1 MLMPTVS
8 RYMTPQPWTVCKS
21 DGVSDAQRLMR
32 EHQVRHLP
40 VVEGDTLVGV
50 VSARDL
56 HMLETLRS
64 VDSDELTVGDT
75 MVTDVYTVLADA
87 PVDEVLEHMADHKVG
102 STVVVDQSGRVNGIF
117 TTVDALQFFADVL
130 RRVTA

>member
-1 MLMPTVS
+1 
-8 RYMTPQPWTVCKS
+8 
-21 DGVSDAQRLMR
+21 
-32 EHQVRHLP
+32 
-40 VVEGDTLVGV
+40 
-50 VSARDL
+50 
-56 HMLETLRS
+56 MLETLRS